1 MSRQDIISIAKQA
14 QKASA
19 LLQMTGG
26 EQRSRCLKAIA
37 DRFLVYKEEVF
48 SANSEDVRDAEKNG
62 LSRPMIQ
69 RLTVDE
75 KVFNYMYTRLVKVAD
90 LEDPVGRILH
100 GHTEPSGLV
109 VEKISV
115 PIGVIAMIYESRPN
129 VTTDAVSVCI
139 KSGNAVILRGGSESV
154 RTNTAILKAVKEGL
168 SETSMPEY
176 SVQMVLSKS
185 HEDVETLLTLD
196 QYIDVLIPRGGKA
209 LIKAV
214 SEKSTIP
221 VIRHYDG
228 ICHLYIAPDAEI
240 KQAVDLAVNSKC
252 QKVEVCNALET
263 LLVDSEIARE
273 ILPEL
278 KKAFDKNNVELRGC
292 SKTLEILPGIEKAE
306 EEDWRTEYLAPVLS
320 VRIVE
325 NQEEAHKHI
334 AEYGSQ
340 HTDAIATRSINRA
353 EDFIRNVD
361 SSSVMINSS
370 TRLSGGN
377 DYGQGAVIGIST
389 NKLHARGPVG
399 PEDLTTYKWVARGN
413 GHLRL

>member
-1 MSRQDIISIAKQA
+1 MARQEIINIAKQA
-14 QKASA
+14 SAASS
-19 LLQMTGG
+19 LLQKTAG
-26 EQRSRCLKAIA
+26 EQRRRCLKAIA
-37 DRFLVYKEEVF
+37 DRFLVHKEEIF
-48 SANSEDVRDAEKNG
+48 SANSLDLKEAEKNG
-62 LSRPMIQ
+62 LSMPMIQ
-69 RLTVDE
+69 RLRVDE
-75 KVFNYMYTRLVKVAD
+75 KVFNYMYTRLIKVAD

-100 GHTEPSGLV
+100 GHAEPSGLV

-168 SETSMPEY
+168 NESSMPEY

-185 HEDVETLLTLD
+185 HEDVNTLLTLD

-221 VIRHYDG
+221 VIKHYDG
-228 ICHLYIAPDAEI
+228 ICHMYIAPDADI
-240 KQAVDLAVNSKC
+240 RQAVDLAVNSKC

-263 LLVDSEIARE
+263 LLVDAEIAGK

-278 KKAFDKNNVELRGC
+278 NRAFEKNKVELRGC
-292 SKTLEILPGIEKAE
+292 EKTREILSDINPAS

-320 VRIVE
+320 VKIVDS
-325 NQEEAHKHI
+325 QEEAHMHI

-340 HTDAIATRSINRA
+340 HTDAIVTGSINRA
-353 EDFIRNVD
+353 EDFISNVD

-413 GHLRL
+413 GHLRE